1 MKRESLINTAKI
13 RVVAQGGAAFL
24 GDGGRELL
32 AIVPTN
38 SHPAFLLEE
47 FSKLLLEIS
56 ALKPQGKNTSL
67 PTTLEQP
74 ILGVCDLDSP

>member
-1 MKRESLINTAKI
+1 MERESLINIVKI
-13 RVVAQGGAAFL
+13 RVAAQRGAFFWGGAV
-24 GDGGRELL
+24 LL
-32 AIVPTN
+32 AEAPTN
-38 SHPAFLLEE
+38 SHPAFLLRE

-56 ALKPQGKNTSL
+56 ALKAQGKNTSL